1 MCQSLIGRVATDYN
15 KELDSELRVSIP
27 YRKGRNGKKMVNIK
41 NLTPHV
47 SIPYR
52 KGRNKMN
59 DKLAA
64 ELHECQSIIG
74 RVATTVLS
82 TVSGSKGLKNASF
95 LPFFLVTQYTIFE
108 IVFQHLFTEFR
119 SPTRLLSPKSP
130 C

>member
-1 MCQSLIGRVATDYN
+1 MRDIVY
-15 KELDSELRVSIP
+15 
-27 YRKGRNGKKMVNIK
+27 
-41 NLTPHV
+41 V